1 VTKKKLQGK
10 PLVRLTTLYKLFVTK
25 MATLLI
31 SRAIQTFVTFP
42 FFHKATQNQSAHITL
57 NMRTKETYLKSF
69 TAIKKLKRIQKV
81 EKTENCMLEK
91 NMTLVQVV
99 YETGERSK
107 S

>member
-1 VTKKKLQGK
+1 
-10 PLVRLTTLYKLFVTK
+10 

-42 FFHKATQNQSAHITL
+42 FFHKATQNQTAHITL

>member
-1 VTKKKLQGK
+1 
-10 PLVRLTTLYKLFVTK
+10 
-25 MATLLI
+25 M
-31 SRAIQTFVTFP
+31 
-42 FFHKATQNQSAHITL
+42 H
-57 NMRTKETYLKSF
+57 TKETYLKSF

-99 YETGERSK
+99 YETGERRK